1 MEKKVFL
8 TRQELNDLRNYT
20 KEAGHGSDGRVFPY
34 KKKYLIK
41 LYRKSLTL
49 DEIAEVD
56 KNGPFGND
64 EDIKI
69 YVMKKDRDAKQ
80 EKEYKANY
88 KNNHN
93 QFITYYKK
101 DDDIPEHDTK
111 LAASEAISAAIR
123 RQSKIKRTKL
133 PVASVYYTHKFIGCI
148 IEKLNGISIHKL
160 MWLPMKAK
168 IKIINSVIDDLEE
181 LMNNHVYHKDLSNSP
196 YANVGYIDE
205 NGKQINEPG
214 HSHVLV
220 NPITLKTN
228 IIDLDGKSTIYTE
241 RDDDNLKE
249 ACIRELLVLVL
260 EYVFAVQLYDYSAVE
275 AEAEYNYLVNSMKYQ
290 GFSKDQ
296 LDEYVYYVFNNCHEL
311 DDVRKLVKTIE
322 LSKGL

>member
-49 DEIAEVD
+49 DSIAEVD

-93 QFITYYKK
+93 QFIT
-101 DDDIPEHDTK
+101 
-111 LAASEAISAAIR
+111 
-123 RQSKIKRTKL
+123 
-133 PVASVYYTHKFIGCI
+133 
-148 IEKLNGISIHKL
+148 
-160 MWLPMKAK
+160 
-168 IKIINSVIDDLEE
+168 
-181 LMNNHVYHKDLSNSP
+181 
-196 YANVGYIDE
+196 
-205 NGKQINEPG
+205 
-214 HSHVLV
+214 
-220 NPITLKTN
+220 
-228 IIDLDGKSTIYTE
+228 
-241 RDDDNLKE
+241 
-249 ACIRELLVLVL
+249 
-260 EYVFAVQLYDYSAVE
+260 
-275 AEAEYNYLVNSMKYQ
+275 
-290 GFSKDQ
+290 
-296 LDEYVYYVFNNCHEL
+296 
-311 DDVRKLVKTIE
+311 
-322 LSKGL
+322 